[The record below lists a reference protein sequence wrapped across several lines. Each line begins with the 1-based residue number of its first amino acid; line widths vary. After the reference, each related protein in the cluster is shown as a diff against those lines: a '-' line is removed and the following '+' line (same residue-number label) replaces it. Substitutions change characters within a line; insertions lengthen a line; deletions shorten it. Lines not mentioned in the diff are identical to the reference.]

1 MLEFDP
7 TESAGFLVGR
17 VAHAL
22 KLRVQEFLDDARIV
36 MSAEEISILTVLAHL
51 EGPERMKPLA
61 EKLGRDAT
69 TVSRQVAGLEE
80 AGLVQRSPCPDDGRA
95 TVVTVTKAGR
105 HQTRGSNDTS
115 HAELARSRDERNIQ
129 RQCEGLGERF
139 VTDAAQPE
147 RRRMKPRMVT
157 KVSRAVTGSRH
168 TTCLISFRDFI
179 KSAGMAM

>member
-22 KLRVQEFLDDARIV
+22 KLRVQEFLDDTGID

-51 EGPERMKPLA
+51 DGPERMKPLS

-80 AGLVQRSPCPDDGRA
+80 AGLLERSPCPDDGRA
-95 TVVTVTKAGR
+95 TVVTITKAGSKLVE
-105 HQTRGSNDTS
+105 QTIPLILALRGRAMKGISK
-115 HAELARSRDERNIQ
+115 AEAKTLVNVLSRMLNNLKNE
-129 RQCEGLGERF
+129 
-139 VTDAAQPE
+139 A
-147 RRRMKPRMVT
+147 
-157 KVSRAVTGSRH
+157 
-168 TTCLISFRDFI
+168 
-179 KSAGMAM
+179 

>member
-22 KLRVQEFLDDARIV
+22 KLRVQEFLDDAGID

-51 EGPERMKPLA
+51 DGPERMKPLS

-80 AGLVQRSPCPDDGRA
+80 AGLVERSPCPDDGRA
-95 TVVTVTKAGR
+95 TVVTITKAGSKLVE
-105 HQTRGSNDTS
+105 QTISLTLALRGRAMKGISK
-115 HAELARSRDERNIQ
+115 AEAKTLVNALSRMLNNLKNE
-129 RQCEGLGERF
+129 
-139 VTDAAQPE
+139 V
-147 RRRMKPRMVT
+147 
-157 KVSRAVTGSRH
+157 
-168 TTCLISFRDFI
+168 
-179 KSAGMAM
+179 

>member
-22 KLRVQEFLDDARIV
+22 KLRVQEFLDDAGID

-51 EGPERMKPLA
+51 DGPERMKPLS

-80 AGLVQRSPCPDDGRA
+80 AGLLERSPCPDDGRA
-95 TVVTVTKAGR
+95 TVVAITKAGSKLVE
-105 HQTRGSNDTS
+105 QTIPLILALRGRAMKGISK
-115 HAELARSRDERNIQ
+115 AEAKTLVNVLSRMLNNLKNE
-129 RQCEGLGERF
+129 
-139 VTDAAQPE
+139 A
-147 RRRMKPRMVT
+147 
-157 KVSRAVTGSRH
+157 
-168 TTCLISFRDFI
+168 
-179 KSAGMAM
+179 

>member
-22 KLRVQEFLDDARIV
+22 KLRLQELLDDAGID

-51 EGPERMKPLA
+51 DGPERMKPLS

-80 AGLVQRSPCPDDGRA
+80 AGLLERSPCPDDGRA
-95 TVVTVTKAGR
+95 TVVTITKAGSKLVE
-105 HQTRGSNDTS
+105 HTIPLILALRGRAMKGISK
-115 HAELARSRDERNIQ
+115 AEAKTLVNVLSQMLNNLKNEA
-129 RQCEGLGERF
+129 
-139 VTDAAQPE
+139 
-147 RRRMKPRMVT
+147 
-157 KVSRAVTGSRH
+157 
-168 TTCLISFRDFI
+168 
-179 KSAGMAM
+179 

>member
-22 KLRVQEFLDDARIV
+22 KLRVQEFLDDAGID

-51 EGPERMKPLA
+51 DGPVRMKPLS

-80 AGLVQRSPCPDDGRA
+80 AGLVERSPCPDDGRA
-95 TVVTVTKAGR
+95 TVVTITKAGSKLVE
-105 HQTRGSNDTS
+105 QTIPLTLALRGRAMKGISK
-115 HAELARSRDERNIQ
+115 AEAKTLVNALSRMLNNLKNE
-129 RQCEGLGERF
+129 
-139 VTDAAQPE
+139 A
-147 RRRMKPRMVT
+147 
-157 KVSRAVTGSRH
+157 
-168 TTCLISFRDFI
+168 
-179 KSAGMAM
+179 

>member
-22 KLRVQEFLDDARIV
+22 KLRVQEFLDDAGID

-51 EGPERMKPLA
+51 DGPERMKPLS

-80 AGLVQRSPCPDDGRA
+80 AGLVERSPCPDDGRA
-95 TVVTVTKAGR
+95 TVVTITKAGSKLVE
-105 HQTRGSNDTS
+105 QTIPLTLALRGRAMKGISKSEAKTLVN
-115 HAELARSRDERNIQ
+115 ALSRMLNNLKNE
-129 RQCEGLGERF
+129 
-139 VTDAAQPE
+139 
-147 RRRMKPRMVT
+147 
-157 KVSRAVTGSRH
+157 S
-168 TTCLISFRDFI
+168 
-179 KSAGMAM
+179 

>member
-22 KLRVQEFLDDARIV
+22 KLRVQEFLDDAGID

-51 EGPERMKPLA
+51 DGPERMKPLS

-80 AGLVQRSPCPDDGRA
+80 AGLVERSPCPEDGRA
-95 TVVTVTKAGR
+95 TVVTITKAGSKLVE
-105 HQTRGSNDTS
+105 QTIPLTLALRGRAMKGISK
-115 HAELARSRDERNIQ
+115 AEAKTLVNALSRMLNNLKNE
-129 RQCEGLGERF
+129 
-139 VTDAAQPE
+139 A
-147 RRRMKPRMVT
+147 
-157 KVSRAVTGSRH
+157 
-168 TTCLISFRDFI
+168 
-179 KSAGMAM
+179 

>member
-22 KLRVQEFLDDARIV
+22 KLRVQEFLDDAGID

-51 EGPERMKPLA
+51 DGPERMKPLS

-80 AGLVQRSPCPDDGRA
+80 AGLVERSPCPDDGRA
-95 TVVTVTKAGR
+95 TVVAITKAGSKLVE
-105 HQTRGSNDTS
+105 QTIPLTLALRGRAMKGISK
-115 HAELARSRDERNIQ
+115 AEAKTLVNALSRMLNNLKNE
-129 RQCEGLGERF
+129 
-139 VTDAAQPE
+139 A
-147 RRRMKPRMVT
+147 
-157 KVSRAVTGSRH
+157 
-168 TTCLISFRDFI
+168 
-179 KSAGMAM
+179 

>member
-51 EGPERMKPLA
+51 EGPARMKPLA

-95 TVVTVTKAGR
+95 TVVTVTKAGIKLVER
-105 HQTRGSNDTS
+105 TIPLTLNLRGRAMKGISNANAKALVS
-115 HAELARSRDERNIQ
+115 VLSQMLHNLKDE
-129 RQCEGLGERF
+129 E
-139 VTDAAQPE
+139 
-147 RRRMKPRMVT
+147 
-157 KVSRAVTGSRH
+157 
-168 TTCLISFRDFI
+168 
-179 KSAGMAM
+179 